1 MQVGGKAGEEEEDR
15 RRGSPARLQPRG
27 FGISA
32 GAARGEGA
40 GGFCCF
46 GGDDSRGVLIALLSS
61 KPSSLSWSRG
71 GVEDVG
77 GSWVPRCG
85 QGCA

>member
-27 FGISA
+27 FGVSA
-32 GAARGEGA
+32 GAARGEG

-46 GGDDSRGVLIALLSS
+46 GGDDSRGALIALLS
-61 KPSSLSWSRG
+61 LF
-71 GVEDVG
+71 
-77 GSWVPRCG
+77 
-85 QGCA
+85 